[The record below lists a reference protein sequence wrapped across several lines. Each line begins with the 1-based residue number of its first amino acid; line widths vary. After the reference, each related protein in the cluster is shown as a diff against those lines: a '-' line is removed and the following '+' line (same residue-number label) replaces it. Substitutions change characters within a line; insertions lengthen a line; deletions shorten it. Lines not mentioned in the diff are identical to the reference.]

1 MNTTIT
7 PNGLPVPPQP
17 KAGQSGGST
26 QDTAAASTKP
36 TAGPATDSVKLT
48 DSARALTQ
56 AAQGG
61 SEVDQQKVDR
71 IRQSIADGSYKP
83 NPANI
88 ADKLISID
96 SQLGGK

>member
-17 KAGQSGGST
+17 KSGQSGGST
-26 QDTAAASTKP
+26 QDATAASTKP
-36 TAGPATDSVKLT
+36 TVSPATDSVKLT
-48 DSARALTQ
+48 ESARALTQ
-56 AAQGG
+56 AAQPG
-61 SEVDQQKVDR
+61 SEINQQKVDQ

-88 ADKLISID
+88 ADKLISLNT
-96 SQLGGK
+96 QLGGK

>member
-7 PNGLPVPPQP
+7 SNGLPVLPQ
-17 KAGQSGGST
+17 AQSGQSGGST
-26 QDTAAASTKP
+26 QDAAAASAKP
-36 TAGPATDSVKLT
+36 VTGPANDSVKLT

-61 SEVDQQKVDR
+61 SEIDQQKVDK

-88 ADKLISID
+88 ADKLISLNT
-96 SQLGGK
+96 QLGGK

>member
-7 PNGLPVPPQP
+7 SNGLPVLPQ
-17 KAGQSGGST
+17 AQSGQSGGT
-26 QDTAAASTKP
+26 QDATAASAKP
-36 TAGPATDSVKLT
+36 VTGPANDSVKLT
-48 DSARALTQ
+48 ESARALTQ

-61 SEVDQQKVDR
+61 SEVDQQKVDK

-88 ADKLISID
+88 ADKLISLDTQI
-96 SQLGGK
+96 GGK

>member
-17 KAGQSGGST
+17 KSGQSGGTT
-26 QDTAAASTKP
+26 QDAAAASKP
-36 TAGPATDSVKLT
+36 AASPAADDSVKLT

-56 AAQGG
+56 AAQPG
-61 SEVDQQKVDR
+61 SEINQQKVDQ

-88 ADKLISID
+88 ADKLISLNT
-96 SQLGGK
+96 QLGGK